1 MQWSAIFFSR
11 ILLSLSICRSCGMMF
26 SYFSLKMTSE
36 LLTNSTDNVGR
47 ILVVKLADF
56 NYFYTHGGKG
66 QYDLEGQTYM
76 ETNKRPRR
84 GKKLEGHIIR

>member
-1 MQWSAIFFSR
+1 MSS
-11 ILLSLSICRSCGMMF
+11 
-26 SYFSLKMTSE
+26 
-36 LLTNSTDNVGR
+36 STDIVRR
-47 ILVVKLADF
+47 ILVVKVADF

>member
-1 MQWSAIFFSR
+1 
-11 ILLSLSICRSCGMMF
+11 
-26 SYFSLKMTSE
+26 MTSE

-47 ILVVKLADF
+47 ILVVKVADF

-76 ETNKRPRR
+76 ETNKDQ
-84 GKKLEGHIIR
+84 GVEKKLEGHIIR